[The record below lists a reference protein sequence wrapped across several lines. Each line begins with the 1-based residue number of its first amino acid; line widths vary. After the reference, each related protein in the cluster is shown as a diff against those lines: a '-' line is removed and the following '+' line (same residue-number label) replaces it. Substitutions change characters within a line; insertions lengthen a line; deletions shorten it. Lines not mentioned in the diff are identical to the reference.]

1 MSLDNLLGVSLEK
14 IEPDAASIA
23 KLLAA
28 AKRNLADAHIK
39 KVSAENRFDAAYKA
53 IMQLANAALQ
63 ANGYRTLTSKPGH
76 HMTMIQT
83 LTQTCGLDSEVGIV
97 LDKLRKQRN
106 VADYSGDV
114 PDWAYGRQVWSGAYV
129 FSLNLENG
137 IKIRDRVT
145 HDENV
150 TKSAYGYYNFDY
162 NRQIRRML
170 YMDDVLYTISNG
182 MVKANNLGTL
192 EEMKSIELIPEVSIT
207 DERDIIP
214 MPL

>member
-83 LTQTCGLDSEVGIV
+83 LTQTCGLDSEVVIV

-114 PDWAYGRQVWSGAYV
+114 IPESAAKEC
-129 FSLNLENG
+129 LNLAEQLLQY
-137 IKIRDRVT
+137 VEQWL
-145 HDENV
+145 HDK
-150 TKSAYGYYNFDY
+150 KSK
-162 NRQIRRML
+162 L
-170 YMDDVLYTISNG
+170 LT
-182 MVKANNLGTL
+182 
-192 EEMKSIELIPEVSIT
+192 
-207 DERDIIP
+207 
-214 MPL
+214 